1 MNKRYFQYVLAA
13 AVAVLTVLC
22 YLPALRN
29 GFVLWDDDIYVYNN
43 LHIRSLDWTFFRW
56 ALSDISLSH
65 WRPLVWISH
74 AIDYAIWGL
83 NPMGHHLT
91 NILLHVANTF
101 LVVYLISRLL
111 EAANKIEVMSVGTP
125 LLDERAVLIIAG
137 VTGGLFGIHPL
148 HVESVAW
155 VTERKDVLNALFF
168 LLSLNAYTSYVT
180 AAGATAIRKYYGV
193 PSGRHYYF
201 SLAFFVMALASKPM
215 AVTLPA
221 VLLIMDWYPFKR
233 MSSLKGLAGAIIEK
247 LPFIALSAAISV
259 ITVIAQKGQGAA
271 LLVNSVRIPDR
282 LLVAA
287 KSLILYLWK
296 MLVPLNL
303 IPFYPFPKDISILSF
318 KYFGSI
324 ALVIGVTAVAI
335 LLRNKQ
341 RFLLAAWC
349 YYIVS
354 LLPVLGIVQVGDY
367 AMADRYAYLPSLGPF
382 LMMGLLAAWVWEK
395 AESLGVR
402 GVAAKRLVACAGIA
416 LCLALSYATAKQIA
430 VWKDSITLWSYV
442 IENEPQG
449 LSFAYN
455 NRGVALRGLG
465 QYERALE
472 DYNEALSIDPRSFR
486 AYTNRGIVYAETGQL
501 QRAIG
506 DFDAAIAINPS
517 YADAYTSRGLA
528 KSSQGQLSGALED
541 FNKAINLKPSSVDA
555 YLNRGV
561 AFEQLGKL
569 DRALEDYG
577 KAIALDPSDYLAYCN
592 RGIIFAKM
600 GQSDKAVRDYDT
612 SISLKPDFAK
622 AYLERGALYMKTGE
636 GGRAVADYRRACDLG
651 SKDGC
656 DAVGTHKNN

>member
-1 MNKRYFQYVLAA
+1 MNKRYFQYVLPA
-13 AVAVLTVLC
+13 AVAALTALC
-22 YLPALRN
+22 YLPALKN
-29 GFVLWDDDIYVYNN
+29 DFVVWDDDLYIYNN
-43 LHIRSLDWTFFRW
+43 LHIRSLDWTFIKW
-56 ALSDISLSH
+56 AFSDISLSH

-74 AIDYAIWGL
+74 ALDYSLWGL

-111 EAANKIEVMSVGTP
+111 EAFKKRRAQSGAS
-125 LLDERAVLIIAG
+125 LLNERTILVTAG
-137 VTGGLFGIHPL
+137 VTGTLFGIHPL

-155 VTERKDVLNALFF
+155 VTERKDVLYALFF
-168 LLSLNAYTSYVT
+168 LLSLNAYTSYAT

-193 PSGRHYYF
+193 PSERHYYF

-233 MSSLKGLAGAIIEK
+233 ISSPKGLAGAIIEK
-247 LPFIALSAAISV
+247 IPFIALSAAISV
-259 ITVIAQKGQGAA
+259 ITVIAQKGQGTA
-271 LLVNSVRIPDR
+271 LLVNSVRMPDR

-287 KSLILYLWK
+287 TSLILYLWK
-296 MLVPLNL
+296 MLAPLNL

-367 AMADRYAYLPSLGPF
+367 AMADRYTYLPSIGPF
-382 LMMGLLAAWVWEK
+382 MLVGLFVAWLWEK
-395 AESLGVR
+395 ASSMGEKGHALT
-402 GVAAKRLVACAGIA
+402 RLVAGAG
-416 LCLALSYATAKQIA
+416 LVVCLALAYATVSQIGI
-430 VWKDSITLWSYV
+430 WKDSITLWSYV
-442 IENEPQG
+442 IDQEQDRVP
-449 LSFAYN
+449 LAYN
-455 NRGVALRGLG
+455 NRGVAF
-465 QYERALE
+465 RAMGRYDLAME
-472 DYNEALSIDPRSFR
+472 DYNRTLSLVPRSFR

-501 QRAIG
+501 QRAIE
-506 DFDAAIAINPS
+506 DFDSAIAINPS

-622 AYLERGALYMKTGE
+622 AYLERAALYKKTGNGE
-636 GGRAVADYRRACDLG
+636 QAIADYRRACDLG
-651 SKDGC
+651 SEDGC
-656 DAVGTHKNN
+656 EAIGTHKNN